1 MAWEEQQP
9 ERRRK
14 AQQNS
19 KKSPDRER
27 DRRKQNGGKADRGQ
41 NREFA
46 WITYFFVI
54 LFIALMGYLI
64 YFTIVRAKTFVNS
77 PYNQRQD
84 SFSQRVI
91 RGNIT
96 DRNGNVLALTN
107 VSEDGTET
115 RSYPYGSL
123 FSHVVGYSDPDY
135 GKTGI
140 ESAENFDLLTSNAFF
155 MEKIQNMLNG
165 NKNQGDTV
173 VTTLD
178 ADLQQA
184 AYNALGD
191 YKGAVVIMEADTGK
205 ILTLVSKPDFDP
217 NDIASDWE
225 YLNTD
230 EENSPLLN
238 RATNGSYAPGS
249 VFKIVTAL
257 AYIRQNPSYQSYT
270 YDCGG
275 SITEEDVTIACF
287 DHTVHGFEDLRSSFA
302 NSCNSSFAN
311 IGLSLDL
318 KAYRQTAEDLLFNS
332 ALPGVSDYTK
342 SSFVLDESSGFA
354 EVMMTAMGQGNTTVS
369 PYHMALITQAVAN
382 GGTLMEPYLVDRV
395 TNYTGSE
402 VRKNVPKSYKKL
414 MSSEE
419 ASQLKEYMTAVVT
432 EGTGY
437 ALNGKSYTAAGKTGT
452 AEYSLTDG
460 EKTHS
465 WFVGF
470 TNVDNPELV
479 ISVITE
485 GSDGSAGGKA
495 VSIAAEILDSYY
507 Y

>member
-9 ERRRK
+9 ERRRRSE
-14 AQQNS
+14 QNS
-19 KKSPDRER
+19 KKSQDRGR
-27 DRRKQNGGKADRGQ
+27 QKKNGVAGKSARGQ

-54 LFIALMGYLI
+54 LFIALMGYLV
-64 YFTIVRAKTFVNS
+64 YFTLVRAKTFVNS

-84 SFSQRVI
+84 SFAQSVV
-91 RGNIT
+91 RGSIT
-96 DRNGNVLALTN
+96 DRNGNVLAKTD
-107 VSEDGTET
+107 VSEDGTEI

-135 GKTGI
+135 GKSGL
-140 ESAENFDLLTSNAFF
+140 ESVENFELLTSNAFF
-155 MEKIQNMLNG
+155 VEKIQNTISG
-165 NKNQGDTV
+165 DKNQGDTV

-191 YKGAVVIMEADTGK
+191 YKGAVIIMEADTGK
-205 ILTLVSKPDFDP
+205 ILSMVSKPDFDP
-217 NDIASDWE
+217 NNIASEWD

-238 RATNGSYAPGS
+238 RATNGSYALGS

-257 AYIRQNPSYQSYT
+257 SYIRQDPDYQLYT

-275 SITEEDVTIACF
+275 SITQDDVTIACF

-311 IGLSLDL
+311 IGLSLDIAGYQ
-318 KAYRQTAEDLLFNS
+318 KTAEDLLFNS
-332 ALPGVSDYTK
+332 SLPGVLDYSK
-342 SSFVLDESSGFA
+342 SSFVLNNSSGTA
-354 EVMMTAMGQGNTTVS
+354 EIMMTAMGQGNTTVS
-369 PYHMALITQAVAN
+369 PYHMALITQAIAN
-382 GGTLMEPYLVDRV
+382 GGTLMEPYLVEKV
-395 TNYTGSE
+395 TNYTGTE

-419 ASQLKEYMTAVVT
+419 ASQLKDFMTAVVS
-432 EGTGY
+432 EGTGSV
-437 ALNGKSYTAAGKTGT
+437 LNGRSYTAAGKTGT

-470 TNVDNPELV
+470 TNVDNPDLV

-485 GSDGSAGGKA
+485 GSDGSPGGKA
-495 VSIAAEILDSYY
+495 VSIAGEILDSYY
-507 Y
+507 N